1 MTLPHSGRPDTD
13 DVRAEDERELLEA
26 VVPLEHAGRR
36 FDQALADLFPDFS
49 RSRLTSWIKSGE
61 ALLDGAEA
69 KPKQALRGGE
79 TVTVWVTPSIETTA
93 EPEAI
98 ALDLRH
104 ADDEVIVLNKPAGL
118 VVHPGAGNPRGTLVN
133 ALLHFDPKLAELPRA
148 GIVHRLDKDTSGLL
162 VAAKHDAAHQ
172 ALSAAFSVHAIE
184 RIYSAIALGCPRP
197 AVGTIDAPLARAA
210 DRIRMA
216 VVDEDSGRP
225 DLRRAVTHYRAVEI
239 YGRGRAKL
247 AGDAL
252 ASLLDCTLETGRTHQ
267 IRVHLASIGHPLIGD
282 PAYGRGPGLSGLRPG
297 EPVADRAIAAVAGFR
312 RQALHAR
319 VLGFEHP
326 VSGEALRFE
335 AEPPEDF
342 KTLREAL
349 AAL

>member
-1 MTLPHSGRPDTD
+1 MTD
-13 DVRAEDERELLEA
+13 D
-26 VVPLEHAGRR
+26 
-36 FDQALADLFPDFS
+36 DQAPTA
-49 RSRLTSWIKSGE
+49 SRLTLTVDADHAGTRLDKWLSEAAAGLTRTRIKALMDAGALTRNGAPFGDGSWKVRSGE
-61 ALLDGAEA
+61 TYALAVPAPAPAGPRAE
-69 KPKQALRGGE
+69 
-79 TVTVWVTPSIETTA
+79 V
-93 EPEAI
+93 I
-98 ALDLRH
+98 ALDVRYED
-104 ADDEVIVLNKPAGL
+104 ADVIVINKPAGM
-118 VVHPGAGNPRGTLVN
+118 VVHPGAGNWTGTLVN
-133 ALLHFDPKLAELPRA
+133 GLIAHCGASLSGVGGVARP

-184 RIYSAIALGCPRP
+184 RVYSAIALGCPRP

-210 DRIRMA
+210 DRLKMA
-216 VVDEDSGRP
+216 VVDEDSSRP
-225 DLRRAVTHYRAVEI
+225 DIRRAVTHYRAIEI

-282 PAYGRGPGLSGLRPG
+282 PVYGRGPGLSGLKPG
-297 EPVADRAIAAVAGFR
+297 EPLADRAIAAVAGFR

-326 VSGEALRFE
+326 VTGDSLHFE

-342 KTLREAL
+342 KKLREAL
-349 AAL
+349 CAL

>member
-1 MTLPHSGRPDTD
+1 MTD
-13 DVRAEDERELLEA
+13 DGNSPTA
-26 VVPLEHAGRR
+26 
-36 FDQALADLFPDFS
+36 
-49 RSRLTSWIKSGE
+49 SRLTLTVNADHAGTRLDKWLSETAEGLTRTRIKALIEAGALTRNGAPFGDGSWKIK
-61 ALLDGAEA
+61 A
-69 KPKQALRGGE
+69 GE
-79 TVTVWVTPSIETTA
+79 TYTLDVPAPAPA
-93 EPEAI
+93 EPLPEAI
-98 ALDLRH
+98 PLDVRYE
-104 ADDEVIVLNKPAGL
+104 DDDLIVINKPAGL
-118 VVHPGAGNPRGTLVN
+118 VVHPGAGNWTGTLVN
-133 ALLHFDPKLAELPRA
+133 ALIAHCGASLSGVGGVARP

-162 VAAKHDAAHQ
+162 VAAKHDRAHR

-184 RIYSAIALGCPRP
+184 RVYSAIVLGCPRP

-210 DRIRMA
+210 DRLKMA
-216 VVDEDSGRP
+216 VVDEESGRP
-225 DLRRAVTHYRAVEI
+225 DMRLAVTHYRATEI

-252 ASLLDCTLETGRTHQ
+252 ASRLDCTLETGRTHQ

-282 PAYGRGPGLSGLRPG
+282 PVYGRGPGLSGLKPG
-297 EPVADRAIAAVAGFR
+297 EPAADRAIAAVAGFR

-326 VSGEALRFE
+326 VSGEALQFE

-342 KTLREAL
+342 KMLREAL

>member
-1 MTLPHSGRPDTD
+1 MTD
-13 DVRAEDERELLEA
+13 DDPSPKAARLTLTVPAVHAGARLDKWLSEAAGGLTRTRIKSLIEAGALTRGGTPFADGSWKVRAGETYGLDVPAPAPAEPAPESIPLDVRYED
-26 VVPLEHAGRR
+26 
-36 FDQALADLFPDFS
+36 ADL
-49 RSRLTSWIKSGE
+49 
-61 ALLDGAEA
+61 
-69 KPKQALRGGE
+69 
-79 TVTVWVTPSIETTA
+79 
-93 EPEAI
+93 
-98 ALDLRH
+98 
-104 ADDEVIVLNKPAGL
+104 IVVNKPAGM
-118 VVHPGAGNPRGTLVN
+118 VVHPGAGNWTGTLVN
-133 ALLHFDPKLAELPRA
+133 ALIAHCGSSLSGVGGVARP

-184 RIYSAIALGCPRP
+184 RVYAAIALGCPRP

-282 PAYGRGPGLSGLRPG
+282 PAYGRGPGLSGLKPG